1 MPPEFSPAKS
11 TNLNRRAFI
20 GTAAALTTS
29 AASYGRIIGAND
41 RIRMGAIGTGER
53 CQYLLSLFNKAGGND
68 VVAVCDV
75 YEPHRQEAKT
85 KYGPAAIEYGDY
97 RQVLDNPAID
107 AVVIG
112 TPNHWHVPILTAAVA
127 AGKDAY
133 CEKPVT
139 HKIHEGPSLITAVRN
154 SKRVVQ
160 TGTQQRS
167 WPHYIEAKQLVDEGR
182 LGQITLVRT
191 YWYQN
196 YQIAANRPRPPI
208 DTSKL
213 NWKQFLGSAPE
224 RPFNQDQYEF
234 WRWYWDFGGGAMT
247 DLFVHWVDV
256 AQWYLNNDSPDRATA
271 TGLKATFKQR
281 DCPDT
286 MGASYAYNGFVVD
299 WDCAMIGNV
308 EDGGLMFRGTKAA
321 LWLHRSGF
329 RLFDEV
335 TGPFSETLRAE
346 DALMLERSTHDGTF
360 DHVQNFLDCVRSR
373 KTPNAPV
380 EIGVAAARTGHIGN
394 LALRGNGLWTA
405 QNRETSRAT

>member
-1 MPPEFSPAKS
+1 MPPELPPEKS
-11 TNLNRRAFI
+11 VRLNRRAFI
-20 GTAAALTTS
+20 GTATALATS
-29 AASYGRIIGAND
+29 AASYGRIVGAND
-41 RIRMGAIGTGER
+41 RIRIGAIGTGQR
-53 CQYLLSLFNKAGGND
+53 CRYLLSLFNKAGGND
-68 VVAVCDV
+68 IVSVCDV
-75 YEPHRQEAKT
+75 YEPHRKEAKV
-85 KYGPAAIEYGDY
+85 KYGPLAAEYGDY
-97 RQVLDNPAID
+97 RQILDDPAVD

-139 HKIHEGPSLITAVRN
+139 HTIEEGPKLIEAVRS

-167 WPHYIEAKQLVDEGR
+167 WPHYIQAKELVDSGR

-196 YQIAANRPRPPI
+196 YQLSANRPRPPI
-208 DTSKL
+208 DVAKL
-213 NWKQFLGSAPE
+213 DWKQFLGSAPF

-286 MGASYAYNGFVVD
+286 MGASYAYPGFVVD

-335 TGPFSETLRAE
+335 TRPFSETLRAE
-346 DALMLERSTHDGTF
+346 DAIMLERSTHDGTF
-360 DHVQNFLDCVRSR
+360 DHVKNFLDCVRSR

-380 EIGVAAARTGHIGN
+380 EVGVPAARTGHVGN

-405 QNRETSRAT
+405 SNVRGT

>member
-1 MPPEFSPAKS
+1 MSSEPTPANS
-11 TNLNRRAFI
+11 TGLNRRAFL
-20 GTAAALTTS
+20 GTAAAMATS
-29 AASYGRIIGAND
+29 AVSYGRIVGAND
-41 RIRMGAIGTGER
+41 RIRLGAIGTGQR
-53 CQYLLSLFNKAGGND
+53 CQYLLSLFNRAGGSD
-68 VVAVCDV
+68 LVAVCDV
-75 YEPHRQEAKT
+75 YEPHRQEAMAKF
-85 KYGPAAIEYGDY
+85 GPNAREYGDH
-97 RQVLDNPAID
+97 REVLANPDVD

-112 TPNHWHVPILTAAVA
+112 TPDHWHVPILTAAVA

-139 HKIHEGPSLITAVRN
+139 HTVEQGQGIISAVHN

-160 TGTQQRS
+160 IGTQQRS
-167 WPHYIEAKQLVDEGR
+167 WPHFVQAKALVDEGR

-196 YQIAANRPRPPI
+196 YQLAQDRLRAAI
-208 DTSKL
+208 DTAKL
-213 NWKQFLGSAPE
+213 DWKQFLGSAPY
-224 RPFNQDQYEF
+224 RPFDQDQYEF

-256 AQWYLNNDSPDRATA
+256 AQWFLNKDMPERATA
-271 TGLKATFKQR
+271 TGMKATFKQR

-286 MGASYAYNGFVVD
+286 MGASYAYPGFIVD

-329 RLFDEV
+329 KLFDEMNR
-335 TGPFSETLRAE
+335 PFSETLRSE

-373 KTPNAPV
+373 KTPNAPIEV
-380 EIGVAAARTGHIGN
+380 GVAGARAGHVGN
-394 LALRGNGLWTA
+394 LALRGDGVWTIRD
-405 QNRETSRAT
+405 RETSRTA

>member
-1 MPPEFSPAKS
+1 MPSDTSTAKS
-11 TNLNRRAFI
+11 LHVNRRAFI
-20 GTAAALTTS
+20 GTAAALATS

-41 RIRMGAIGTGER
+41 RIRIGAIGTGHR
-53 CQYLLSLFNKAGGND
+53 CQYLLSLFNKAGKND
-68 VVAVCDV
+68 IVAVCDV
-75 YEPHRQEAKT
+75 YEPRRQEAKD
-85 KYGPAAIEYGDY
+85 KYGTNAKEHTDY
-97 RQVLDNPAID
+97 RQILDDSSID

-112 TPNHWHVPILTAAVA
+112 TPNHWHVPILTAAVG

-139 HKIHEGPSLITAVRN
+139 HTIAEGPGLIAAVNN

-167 WPHYIEAKQLVDEGR
+167 WPHYIECKQLIDSGR
-182 LGQITLVRT
+182 LGQVTLVRT

-196 YQIAANRPRPPI
+196 YQISPDRPHPVI
-208 DTSKL
+208 EASKL
-213 NWKQFLGSAPE
+213 DWKQWLGSAPD

-256 AQWYLNNDSPDRATA
+256 AQWFLNNDSPDRATA
-271 TGLKATFKQR
+271 TGLKATFKWR

-335 TGPFSETLRAE
+335 TRPFSETLRAE
-346 DALMLERSTHDGTF
+346 DALMLERSTHDGTL
-360 DHVQNFLDCVRSR
+360 DHVENFLDCVRSR

-380 EIGVAAARTGHIGN
+380 EIGVAAARTGHVGN
-394 LALRGNGLWTA
+394 LALRGNGLWTNG
-405 QNRETSRAT
+405 QT